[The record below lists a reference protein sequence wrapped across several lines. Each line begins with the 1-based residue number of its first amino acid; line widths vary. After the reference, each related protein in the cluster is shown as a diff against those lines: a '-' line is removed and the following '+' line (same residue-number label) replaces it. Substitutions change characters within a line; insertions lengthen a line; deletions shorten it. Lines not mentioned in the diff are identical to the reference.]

1 MGQLNAGIVPVTPFQ
16 QNCTILFDMDDKTGV
31 VVDPGGDVD
40 QVLKALKDNAIKAG
54 AIWITHGHI
63 DHAGGAMELKEA
75 LGIDIIGPHEAD

>member
-40 QVLKALKDNAIKAG
+40 QILAALEGERHQGDGDLADAWPYRPCRRRDG
-54 AIWITHGHI
+54 SEGRARRR
-63 DHAGGAMELKEA
+63 DHRPA
-75 LGIDIIGPHEAD
+75 